1 VTEARRGAGE
11 RPLLTDTHVHL
22 DLRDYDR
29 DRREVIERALDAGVG
44 YMLNV
49 GFDIATSL
57 ASVELAETHDFIRAS
72 VGVHPHGASE
82 SDDDLLRRIE
92 ELAGR
97 DRVVAIGETGLDYY
111 RDLSPREDQQRSFR
125 RHIRMARELDLPLV
139 VHNREALEDVMS
151 ILEDEGGGEVRGV
164 MHCFSGSAETAKI
177 CVGMGLYVSFTGT
190 VTFKNARKVVDA
202 AAAVPLDRL
211 MAETDCPYLSP
222 EPVRGKR
229 NDPGNVKYV
238 IEKLA
243 DIHGVSADEMA
254 ETNIR
259 NAKELYGI

>member
-1 VTEARRGAGE
+1 VR
-11 RPLLTDTHVHL
+11 LFDTHAHL
-22 DLRDYDR
+22 LDKRFDEDRESLIASLPGKGMVGMIEVGCDVEDSRLAAQMAAQHDY
-29 DRREVIERALDAGVG
+29 VYAAVGIHPHDAGSAKDG
-44 YMLNV
+44 YL
-49 GFDIATSL
+49 DSL
-57 ASVELAETHDFIRAS
+57 EDLAAQKK
-72 VGVHPHGASE
+72 
-82 SDDDLLRRIE
+82 
-92 ELAGR
+92 
-97 DRVVAIGETGLDYY
+97 VVAIGEIGLDYHY
-111 RDLSPREDQQRSFR
+111 DFSPREVQKQVFAAQLSLAQRLGMPVII
-125 RHIRMARELDLPLV
+125 HM
-139 VHNREALEDVMS
+139 REATADTLD
-151 ILEDEGGGEVRGV
+151 ILRAHIGVRGV